1 MTAPVVTAGP
11 TTGTT
16 DATHTTDTVGTAD
29 APMTHRQI
37 LEALSGLL
45 LGMFVAM
52 LSATVVTNALPRII
66 GELGGGQSG
75 YTWVVTS
82 TLLAT
87 TASTPIWGKLADLF
101 SRKLLVQLSLAI
113 FVVGSG
119 LAGLAPSVGW
129 LIGARTLQG
138 IGAGGLTALVQVV
151 MAAMIAPRERGRYSG
166 YLGAVFAVA
175 TISGPLLGGVI
186 VDTSWLGWR
195 WCFYV
200 GLPFAVAAAVVLQKT
215 LHLPTVRRDD
225 VKVDYLGAG
234 LIVGGVSLLLVW
246 VSLAGHQ
253 FAWASTQTALMVAGG
268 LLLLALAVL
277 TEARAAE
284 PVIPLR
290 LFRDRNTSLATAA
303 SLFVGITIFG
313 ATVFLSQYFQ
323 LSRDKSPTVSGLMS
337 LPMVGGLLVSS
348 IVVGRFVS
356 RSGRYKKYVVGGAA
370 LILIGAL
377 LLSTL
382 DAHTSFWLIS
392 TYMLVLGIGLG
403 ATMQNLV
410 LAVQNTVAQRDMGSA
425 SSTVAF
431 FRSLGG
437 AMGVAV
443 LGALFATHVSDQVAA
458 GLARIGVR
466 PTSGTAGQT
475 LPDLDTLPGPV
486 RSIVENAYGDGIGH
500 TFLLGAP
507 FALLTLLAVIAMR
520 EVPLRHTVELAE
532 PGADQTELALAGT
545 RA

>member
-1 MTAPVVTAGP
+1 MTTTISGP
-11 TTGTT
+11 AVTTGTA
-16 DATHTTDTVGTAD
+16 DPAD
-29 APMTHRQI
+29 APMSHRQI

-87 TASTPIWGKLADLF
+87 TASTPVWGKLADLF
-101 SRKLLVQLSLAI
+101 SRKLLVQLALLVFMA
-113 FVVGSG
+113 GSA

-186 VDTSWLGWR
+186 VDTPWLGWR

-253 FAWASTQTALMVAGG
+253 FAWASAQTALMVTGG
-268 LLLLALAVL
+268 LALLALAVL
-277 TEARAAE
+277 TEARAAD
-284 PVIPLR
+284 PVIPLH
-290 LFRDRNTSLATAA
+290 LFRDRNTALATVA
-303 SLFVGITIFG
+303 SLFVGITLFG

-337 LPMVGGLLVSS
+337 LPMVGGLLISS
-348 IVVGRFVS
+348 IVVGRLVS
-356 RSGRYKKYVVGGAA
+356 RSGRYKSYVVGGAA
-370 LILIGAL
+370 LILTGTL

-392 TYMLVLGIGLG
+392 AYMLVLGTGLG
-403 ATMQNLV
+403 AAMQNLV

-425 SSTVAF
+425 SSTVSF

-443 LGALFATHVSDQVAA
+443 LGALFATHVSDQVTT
-458 GLARIGVR
+458 GLARLGVR
-466 PTSGTAGQT
+466 PTGSTAGQT
-475 LPDLDTLPGPV
+475 LPDLGTLPGPV
-486 RSIVENAYGDGIGH
+486 RTIVENAYGDGIGH
-500 TFLLGAP
+500 TFLLAAP
-507 FALLTLLAVIAMR
+507 FALLTLLAVLAMR
-520 EVPLRHTVELAE
+520 EVPLRQTVELA
-532 PGADQTELALAGT
+532 QTTQPTGQLVAAS
-545 RA
+545 RP